1 MDSFFFVL
9 ESAMYSI
16 LIGDYD
22 LILIND
28 YNLLMPT

>member
-1 MDSFFFVL
+1 MDSFFL
-9 ESAMYSI
+9 IRICLYSI

-28 YNLLMPT
+28 YNLSMPT